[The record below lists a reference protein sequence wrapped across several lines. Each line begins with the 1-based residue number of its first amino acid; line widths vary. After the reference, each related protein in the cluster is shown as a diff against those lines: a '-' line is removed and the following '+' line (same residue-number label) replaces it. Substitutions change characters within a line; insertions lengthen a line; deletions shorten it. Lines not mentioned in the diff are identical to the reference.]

1 MFLNKKEEEKEKE
14 QNAKRIKEAKIS
26 NLEIKGIKGELYDY
40 QKLGVEFFINSKGR
54 AILADSAGVGKS
66 CQALGYIVHTRQE
79 RTLVICP
86 ASVKFSWEN
95 EIRKWTKLKPFIVE
109 PKTKFSEISHDVNV
123 IIINYDVLRK
133 NFNELMKYKF
143 DVCILDEAQYIKS
156 PTSIRS
162 KAVKQLSKKIP
173 YVLLLTGTPIL
184 NRPIELFNL
193 LNVVDPKNWN
203 NWYGY
208 AVRYADGKRNR
219 FGFEANGATN
229 LEELKQ
235 KIGKYFLRR
244 TKEEVLSQLPPKI
257 RTEVPMELGGE
268 FLKQYKIAATNL
280 AQYLKKYKNET
291 EANILKTVQ
300 AEKLVRINYLRQIS
314 SLGKVEVAKELVQNI
329 IEGGEKV
336 LVFSCFNAPLLDLQK
351 HFGEQSVMIIG

>member
-1 MFLNKKEEEKEKE
+1 M
-14 QNAKRIKEAKIS
+14 
-26 NLEIKGIKGELYDY
+26 
-40 QKLGVEFFINSKGR
+40 
-54 AILADSAGVGKS
+54 
-66 CQALGYIVHTRQE
+66 
-79 RTLVICP
+79 
-86 ASVKFSWEN
+86 
-95 EIRKWTKLKPFIVE
+95 
-109 PKTKFSEISHDVNV
+109 
-123 IIINYDVLRK
+123 
-133 NFNELMKYKF
+133 
-143 DVCILDEAQYIKS
+143 
-156 PTSIRS
+156 
-162 KAVKQLSKKIP
+162 
-173 YVLLLTGTPIL
+173 

-336 LVFSCFNAPLLDLQK
+336 LVFSCFNAPLLELQK
-351 HFGEQSVMIIG
+351 HFGEQSVMIIGSTNVNERGKLFENFKKILMLRFFWEELKAPVQA